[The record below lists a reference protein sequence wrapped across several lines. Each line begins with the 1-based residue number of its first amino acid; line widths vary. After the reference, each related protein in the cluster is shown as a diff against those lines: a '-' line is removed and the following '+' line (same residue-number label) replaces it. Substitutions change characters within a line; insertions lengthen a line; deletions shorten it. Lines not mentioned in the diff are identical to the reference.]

1 MRVGLSENTVGGRS
15 GGVGREAGSGK
26 RLRRGSQRFLPF
38 GMLRVLYSKD
48 SILRPIGLLIMHEI
62 STAYASPVR
71 CSTPIHRRIVI
82 MGLCI
87 FLMPNLSFP

>member
-1 MRVGLSENTVGGRS
+1 M
-15 GGVGREAGSGK
+15 GREAGSGK

-62 STAYASPVR
+62 SASLVR